1 MIRHVGVM
9 TRFRPNPLISS
20 IGLILC
26 DDFYVS
32 VSSRKIAHV
41 SYHCPSIKN
50 QYEISE
56 WYANDSAQF
65 GPDRISCVDSA
76 EAPNRLESLLALC
89 TKGAEALHEAGL
101 PTRPCGHVTGLPMRP
116 CDARHVHPVAF
127 NQKPPGRKGYCW
139 FYRWGELCW
148 HLCEMLTW
156 RPQTNAV
163 TLLKMYGHSLVI
175 CVVVCAINV
184 STSE

>member
-1 MIRHVGVM
+1 MIRHVGIM

-32 VSSRKIAHV
+32 VSSRKITHA

-56 WYANDSAQF
+56 WYANDSARF
-65 GPDRISCVDSA
+65 GPDRIGCVDSA
-76 EAPNRLESLLALC
+76 EAPNWLESYAQRVQ
-89 TKGAEALHEAGL
+89 
-101 PTRPCGHVTGLPMRP
+101 RPCMRLAFPRSHVGMWLACHVTQGMYTQWHSIRSLQGGRATVGFMDEVSCASTFVKCWPST
-116 CDARHVHPVAF
+116 VVAST
-127 NQKPPGRKGYCW
+127 NQCG
-139 FYRWGELCW
+139 
-148 HLCEMLTW
+148 HLTENVW
-156 RPQTNAV
+156 P
-163 TLLKMYGHSLVI
+163 I